1 MTRPGGIRTAGS
13 GDPRRALLLVLLVCL
28 GSALSK
34 LLLLEPVG
42 PIVFFD
48 ELLYMQGAKA
58 LAGLQTYPSGQY
70 PFGYPLVLAP
80 AVALGAGYD
89 GIYLANV
96 VMSSLLPLAAWL
108 LAREVTSPARAML
121 AAVLSCLLPFHYL
134 YPTQVMAESLY
145 IPLFVLC
152 TWYAVRGRFDG
163 VAMAAAFGAV
173 LAFTFVTKY
182 IALPGVVLLLVYWLA
197 TLAATGRRAALPA
210 ASAAAVA
217 AGALVLGAW
226 LAYADSQGIGVRE
239 ALGGKVSGL
248 KAGELIT
255 VRALATWTLL
265 YAAAALLMCG
275 PFLGVLLWRAA
286 ESAPRW
292 LRPSSWTPMDRL
304 LLLLLMLGGG
314 YVLVCVQHSAGAVM
328 NYPVPQRII
337 VRYLMH
343 LTPLV
348 VVVGVAGAGGR
359 GGVLRV
365 AMALASALLLY
376 AAWWLF
382 YGGNVFGLP
391 HWFADIP
398 LYSADI
404 MVFKAHAVAALVA
417 VASLALPFLTGGWPL
432 AFGGLAV
439 AGLLLAGAKPLL
451 AQGQSLTSVRPMHAR
466 ALVPLLLDAADAGDR
481 TLVRSGFRRL
491 QLVELQQ
498 ALQFWG
504 VPRTAFAVVGARQ
517 EPPGG
522 DFDRTLLITPDEVP
536 GRTPLLEYAFGGRT
550 GYVYPADADADAIPG
565 KASMERYPDADIGFL
580 ARADAPCSD
589 DAAVGGVIEWRFPDG
604 PTGVA
609 VYARQAGGRE
619 KLFAVGSATG
629 AQDTGTWVF
638 PHTEFVF
645 RDHVSG
651 EVLKVHAMPPGCGVA
666 P

>member
-1 MTRPGGIRTAGS
+1 MMRPEGIRAAWT
-13 GDPRRALLLVLLVCL
+13 GDPRKALLFVLLVCL
-28 GSALSK
+28 GSVLSK

-48 ELLYMQGAKA
+48 ELLYMQGANA
-58 LAGLQTYPSGQY
+58 LAGLQAYPSGQY

-96 VMSSLLPLAAWL
+96 VMSSLLPLAVWL
-108 LAREVTSPARAML
+108 LGREVTSPTRAL
-121 AAVLSCLLPFHYL
+121 VAAVLSCLLPFHYL

-145 IPLFVLC
+145 IPLFVFC

-163 VAMAAAFGAV
+163 AAAAAGFGAL

-182 IALPGVVLLLVYWLA
+182 IALPGVVLLLVFWLA
-197 TLAATGRRAALPA
+197 TLAATGRRAALPVA
-210 ASAAAVA
+210 AGAAVI
-217 AGALVLGAW
+217 AGALVLAAW
-226 LAYADSQGIGVRE
+226 LAYAGSQDIGVRE

-248 KAGELIT
+248 KAGDLIT
-255 VRALATWTLL
+255 VRSLATWALL

-275 PFLGVLLWRAA
+275 PFLGVLLWRAV

-292 LRPSSWTPMDRL
+292 IRPSSWQPMDRL
-304 LLLLLMLGGG
+304 LLLVLMLGGG

-348 VVVGVAGAGGR
+348 VVVGLAGAGGR
-359 GGVLRV
+359 GGVPRLLL
-365 AMALASALLLY
+365 ALASGLLLY
-376 AAWWLF
+376 GAWWLF
-382 YGGNVFGLP
+382 YGGNAFALP

-404 MVFKAHAVAALVA
+404 MVFKTQAVVVLAALG
-417 VASLALPFLTGGWPL
+417 SMALPFLGGGWPL
-432 AFGGLAV
+432 ALGAV
-439 AGLLLAGAKPLL
+439 AIAGLLVAGGKPLL
-451 AQGQSLTSVRPMHAR
+451 AQGQSLTSVRPLHAR
-466 ALVPLLLDAADAGDR
+466 ALAPLVLDAADAGER

-491 QLVELQQ
+491 DLVELRQ

-517 EPPGG
+517 EPPAG
-522 DFDRTLLITPDEVP
+522 DFDQVLFITPDPLP
-536 GRTPLLEYAFGGRT
+536 GVSPVLEYPFGGRT
-550 GYVYPADADADAIPG
+550 GYVYPGALDAAAGAPG
-565 KASMERYPDADIGFL
+565 GERYPDAAVGFE
-580 ARADAPCSD
+580 ARAEAPCTD
-589 DAAVGGVIEWRFPDG
+589 DVAVKGVLDWRFPDG
-604 PTGVA
+604 PTRVA
-609 VYARQAGGRE
+609 VYARQAEGSE
-619 KLFAVGSATG
+619 KLFAVGSTTG
-629 AQDTGTWVF
+629 GEGTGQWVF

-645 RDHVSG
+645 RDHASG
-651 EVLKVHAMPPGCGVA
+651 ELLKVQGMAPGCGVT